1 MTPRRHIP
9 TNDPQVADS
18 QRSHLQEDGVEQG
31 TEIAPC
37 SLEQELAQSTDLDTI
52 LEVISRR
59 ISQVVSPTHQ
69 WACLYDDEQQCYV
82 GWPIDFQRSKNTFS
96 NPILLIP
103 AGPLAMWLQEH
114 PEALHLSPDRVFHS
128 DAPTSQYRRW
138 DMEWKYMEAIGAIVY
153 VPFCARGHLSG
164 WLALGPKRTAEP
176 YTDDELA
183 FLTELGRRSALAV
196 ENGRL
201 FARLRHELT
210 LCHEERDRMEDVFS
224 SLGTGI
230 ITTNVHNRIVLFNQA
245 ASAILGIHPD
255 EAQNQFSQQVLR
267 PLGDDLQALLEVIK
281 RRQVD
286 TITYET
292 QPTLPDRGAIWLRV
306 KLSPLENK
314 HGKVTGVAIVVD
326 DLTERR
332 QLEARARRIRETFE
346 RYVSPAIVEQMLSN
360 PDAVRLGGIR
370 REVTSF
376 YADIRGF
383 TAFSENTTPEFQ
395 IKVLNKHLTLVT
407 GAILA
412 HGGTLDKFV
421 GDAAMAIFN
430 APIPQL
436 DHVMRAIRAA
446 LTTQRAVQEHHQ
458 QVDEQERLHFG
469 IGITVGDAVIGNIGS
484 AVLHNFTA
492 IGDCVNLSARLSDIA
507 APGQV
512 LISEAAYKRVQDQI
526 IARPVGSIQVQG
538 HRRPELA
545 FEVCELVEEEEDK

>member
-1 MTPRRHIP
+1 MTAEQRIP
-9 TNDPQVADS
+9 TINS
-18 QRSHLQEDGVEQG
+18 QPPALQDVTGQEAEVVLR
-31 TEIAPC
+31 
-37 SLEQELAQSTDLDTI
+37 SLEQELTQLTDLDAV
-52 LEVISRR
+52 LEAISRR
-59 ISQVVSPTHQ
+59 VSQVVSPTHQ

-82 GWPIDFQRSKNTFS
+82 GWPVDFLRAENTFS

-103 AGPLAMWLQEH
+103 AGPLAAWLQEH
-114 PEALHLSPDRVFHS
+114 PEALYLPPGRAFPGDVHALW
-128 DAPTSQYRRW
+128 YRRW
-138 DMEWKYMEAIGAIVY
+138 DAEWEHMEAIGAVVY
-153 VPFCARGHLSG
+153 VPFRARGHLSG
-164 WLALGPKRTAEP
+164 WLALGPRQTAEP
-176 YTDDELA
+176 YTADELA
-183 FLTELGRRSALAV
+183 FLTKLGRLSALAV

-201 FARLRHELT
+201 FAQLHHELMR
-210 LCHEERDRMEDVFS
+210 CHEARDRMEDVFS
-224 SLGTGI
+224 SLGSGI
-230 ITTNVHNRIVLFNQA
+230 ITTNVHNQIVLFNQA

-255 EAQNQFSQQVLR
+255 EAQDRFSQQVLH
-267 PLGDDLQALLEVIK
+267 PLGNDLQALLEVIK

-292 QPTLPDRGAIWLRV
+292 QPTLPGRGTVWLRV

-314 HGKVTGVAIVVD
+314 RGKVTGVAIVVD

-360 PDAVRLGGIR
+360 PDAVRLGGVR

-395 IKVLNKHLTLVT
+395 IDVLNKHLTLAT

-430 APIPQL
+430 APIPQA

-446 LTTQRAVQEHHQ
+446 LATQRAVQEHHQ
-458 QVDEQERLHFG
+458 RVDERERLHFG

-512 LISEAAYKRVQDQI
+512 LISEAVYERVRDRI
-526 IARPVGSIQVQG
+526 VVRPVGSVQVQG
-538 HRRPELA
+538 HRRPEPA
-545 FEVCELVEEEEDK
+545 FEVCALVEEEEDEETPE